1 MQTKAEMKEQLCV
14 PMVSRGPKSE
24 AQALSCAAIMSD
36 LASDLA
42 IEKRANAEL
51 LHVVNSQRDQLDE
64 LANIVQEGEKQQ
76 TDMEARIE
84 KLGEII
90 LNQR

>member
-1 MQTKAEMKEQLCV
+1 
-14 PMVSRGPKSE
+14 MVSGGPKSE
-24 AQALSCAAIMSD
+24 AKAVSTGSTMND

-42 IEKRANAEL
+42 IEKRASAEL
-51 LHVVNSQRDQLDE
+51 LDVVNSQRDQMDE

-76 TDMEARIE
+76 ADMKARIE